1 MGLGDRCGATF
12 IDRNFKKWL
21 EEKLGPDLYSK
32 LAPNNPEHAIGSHII
47 VDGGLQTVMEQ
58 FERMKRAF
66 NGSLKDEERTIELPG
81 ELSDLDDPEKG
92 IEDGELSVTE

>member
-1 MGLGDRCGATF
+1 LGLGDRCGATF

-32 LAPNNPEHAIGSHII
+32 LAPNSPEHAIGSHIV
-47 VDGGLQTVMEQ
+47 VDGGLQIVMES
-58 FERMKRAF
+58 FESMRKAF
-66 NGSLKDEERTIELPG
+66 DGSLEDERRTIQLPG
-81 ELSDLDDPEKG
+81 ELGDLHDPEKN